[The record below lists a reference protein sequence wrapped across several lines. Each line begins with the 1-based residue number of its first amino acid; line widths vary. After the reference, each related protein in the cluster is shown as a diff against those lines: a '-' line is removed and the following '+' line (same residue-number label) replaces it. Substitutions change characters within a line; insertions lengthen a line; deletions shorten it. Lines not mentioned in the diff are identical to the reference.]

1 MRICMFNNLFPPVKS
16 GSSHFTQMLS
26 RNLVDRGHHVTVVT
40 ARLPNTALYEEVDG
54 IAVHRLPCLLLP
66 ALEIAHGFK
75 YLSYTLL
82 PGALR
87 RVLDLS
93 AQMDVLHQHGQIFD
107 TALLSAYAAKRLRK
121 PLLTTIH
128 TPVHHTQATY
138 LKILAALDKTA
149 VRHLIAKH
157 ADVLIAPDQ
166 TVVDN
171 IAERYQH
178 PWVERIPYGIAPV
191 QTTQE
196 GADRVRA
203 RFQLGDRPVI
213 VSLGHVHNLRDR
225 CDLIG
230 AMPQILRAVPGAHL
244 LIVGDVLTPK
254 PQALVDSLGLR
265 EHVTLAG
272 GAPHHEVAD
281 YLSAATIEAHWL
293 NETPGLG
300 IAAMEA
306 MSAGKAVVSS
316 IGPDD
321 LGTGLLRDGENIRL
335 IQPGSTDSIARAVIP
350 LLCDP
355 ALRQRIGEAG
365 QRLILDHFSWD
376 SVTTQQ
382 EQLYDR
388 VVARHAE
395 SSRYPT

>member
-16 GSSHFTQMLS
+16 GSSHFTLMLS
-26 RNLVDRGHHVTVVT
+26 RNLVARGHQVSVVT
-40 ARLPNTALYEEVDG
+40 ARLPGTALYEELDG

-87 RVLDLS
+87 RVMDLS
-93 AQMDVLHQHGQIFD
+93 RDHDILHQHGQIFD
-107 TALLSAYAAKRLRK
+107 TALLSAFVAKRLGK

-138 LKILAALDKTA
+138 LKILATLDRTA

-166 TVVDN
+166 TVVEN
-171 IAERYQH
+171 IAERYAH
-178 PWVERIPYGIAPV
+178 PWVERIPYGIAPLSPTA
-191 QTTQE
+191 QGGQRIR
-196 GADRVRA
+196 DRYS
-203 RFQLGDRPVI
+203 LGDRPVI

-225 CDLIG
+225 CDLIA
-230 AMPQILRAVPGAHL
+230 AMPAILRAVPGTHL
-244 LIVGDVLTPK
+244 LIVGDVLTQK

-272 GAPHHEVAD
+272 GAPHHEIAD

-335 IQPGSTDSIARAVIP
+335 IQPGSVDSIAGAVIP
-350 LLCDP
+350 LLRDP
-355 ALRQRIGEAG
+355 ALRERVGTAG

-376 SVTTQQ
+376 SVTSQQ
-382 EQLYDR
+382 ERLYQQ
-388 VVARHAE
+388 VLARRA
-395 SSRYPT
+395 

>member
-16 GSSHFTQMLS
+16 GSSHFTHKLS
-26 RNLVDRGHHVTVVT
+26 RCLAERGHEVTVVT
-40 ARLPNTALYEEVDG
+40 ARLPGTALYEETDG
-54 IAVHRLPCLLLP
+54 LRVHRLPCLLMP

-87 RVLDLS
+87 RVKALVGDS
-93 AQMDVLHQHGQIFD
+93 DILHQHGQIFD
-107 TALLSAYAAKRLRK
+107 TALLSAYVARQTHK

-128 TPVHHTQATY
+128 TPVHHTQALY
-138 LKILAALDKTA
+138 LKILATLDRTA

-171 IAERYQH
+171 IAERYAH
-178 PWVERIPYGIAPV
+178 PWVERIPYGVAALVP
-191 QTTQE
+191 TEE
-196 GADRVRA
+196 GAARVRA
-203 RFQLGDRPVI
+203 RHGLADRPII

-225 CDLIG
+225 SDLIA
-230 AMPQILRAVPGAHL
+230 AMPAILRAVPNTHL
-244 LIVGDVLTPK
+244 LIVGDVLTPR
-254 PQALVDSLGLR
+254 PQALIDSLGLR
-265 EHVTLAG
+265 DHVTLTG
-272 GAPHHEVAD
+272 GVAHAEIID

-306 MSAGKAVVSS
+306 MSAGKAVVSC

-321 LGTGLLRDGENIRL
+321 LGHGLLKNGENVTL
-335 IQPGSTDSIARAVIP
+335 IQPGQVEGIASAVIP
-350 LLCDP
+350 LLTD
-355 ALRQRIGEAG
+355 AARRERIGRAG
-365 QRLILDHFSWD
+365 QRLILEHFSWD
-376 SVTTQQ
+376 SVTSQH
-382 EQLYDR
+382 ERLYER
-388 VVARHAE
+388 LLQSPR
-395 SSRYPT
+395 

>member
-16 GSSHFTQMLS
+16 GSSHFTLMLS
-26 RNLVDRGHHVTVVT
+26 RSLVERGHQVAVVT
-40 ARLPNTALYEEVDG
+40 ARLPGTALYEELDG

-66 ALEIAHGFK
+66 AMEIAHGFK

-87 RVLDLS
+87 RVMQLAGD
-93 AQMDVLHQHGQIFD
+93 MDVLHQHGQIFD
-107 TALLSAYAAKRLRK
+107 TALLSAYVAKRLHK

-128 TPVHHTQATY
+128 TPVHHTQAAY
-138 LKILAALDKTA
+138 LAILATLDKTA

-166 TVVDN
+166 TVVEN
-171 IAERYQH
+171 IAERYAH
-178 PWVERIPYGIAPV
+178 PWVERIPYGIAPL
-191 QTTQE
+191 QPTPE
-196 GADRVRA
+196 GAARIRA
-203 RFQLGDRPVI
+203 RFGLGDKPLI

-225 CDLIG
+225 CDLIA
-230 AMPQILRAVPGAHL
+230 AMPQILRAEPRAHL

-272 GAPHHEVAD
+272 GAPHPEIAD
-281 YLSAATIEAHWL
+281 YLAAATIEAHWL

-316 IGPDD
+316 IGPDG
-321 LGTGLLRDGENIRL
+321 LGIGLLRDGENICL
-335 IQPGSTDSIARAVIP
+335 IQPGSVDSIAGAIIP
-350 LLCDP
+350 LLRDP

-382 EQLYDR
+382 ERLYQR
-388 VVARHAE
+388 VLER
-395 SSRYPT
+395 RR